1 MSKSKFFEE
10 IKSAV
15 VERECEAVYNKGIN
29 LYFPNISITHP
40 FACDGF
46 LDTKTEAGKLLKLII
61 EYKFDELL
69 SSKTGRAK
77 VLIQVVLHHL
87 LNIVLLVPEKLAC
100 QILE

>member
-29 LYFPNISITHP
+29 LYFPNTNITHP

-61 EYKFDELL
+61 EYKQK
-69 SSKTGRAK
+69 S
-77 VLIQVVLHHL
+77 
-87 LNIVLLVPEKLAC
+87 
-100 QILE
+100 